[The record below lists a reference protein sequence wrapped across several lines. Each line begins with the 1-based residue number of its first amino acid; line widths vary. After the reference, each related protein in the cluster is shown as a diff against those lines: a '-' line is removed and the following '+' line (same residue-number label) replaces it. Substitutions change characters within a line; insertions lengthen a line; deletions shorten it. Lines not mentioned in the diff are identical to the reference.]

1 MFSKVIQFVIYLACI
16 GSVHAGNTKIYDV
29 VIPFSAGGA
38 SDVLFRAI
46 EPELNS
52 RLKQHQITL
61 VVKNVPGAG
70 GSIGLSKVKDS
81 NDLTFGFFS
90 PFFAINKNMRTDYQY
105 DFDSVNFLNF
115 AGFNKMLIISGK
127 HSGLADLR
135 TECLKNKTI
144 SFGSSGVGSTSHL
157 SAYYFATKYLNCKDI
172 LSVPYKGVSSVY
184 PDLKAGRID
193 FMADFA
199 IAADNFIESKYFNHI
214 EDLKETDLVSW
225 HVFVSSKVEN
235 PDAEIV
241 KKVFDSIK
249 ADKKFTKDLE
259 SRFQIYKFSENK
271 DSAWLKQQF
280 GVYKTV
286 IDTLPKAT
294 TEK

>member
-1 MFSKVIQFVIYLACI
+1 MCKKIIQFVIYLACI
-16 GSVHAGNTKIYDV
+16 GVANAENIKVYDV
-29 VIPFSAGGA
+29 VVPFSAGGA

-46 EPELNS
+46 EPELNQ
-52 RLKQHQITL
+52 RLQKHQIKL
-61 VVKNVPGAG
+61 IVKNVPGAG

-81 NDLTFGFFS
+81 DNLTFGFFS
-90 PFFAINKNMRTDYQY
+90 PFFAINKNMRNDYQY

-127 HSGLADLR
+127 HSSLADLK

-157 SAYYFATKYLNCKDI
+157 SAYYFATNYLKCKDI
-172 LSVPYKGVSSVY
+172 LSVPYKGVSMVY

-199 IAADNFIESKYFNHI
+199 VSVDSFIESKYFNYI
-214 EDLKETDLVSW
+214 EELKESDLVSW
-225 HVFVSSKVEN
+225 HIFVSNKIEN
-235 PDAEIV
+235 KDTEIV

-249 ADKKFTKDLE
+249 ADKKFTKELE
-259 SRFQIYKFSENK
+259 SQFQIYKFSENK
-271 DSAWLKQQF
+271 DAKWLKQQF
-280 GVYKTV
+280 NIYKTV
-286 IDTLPKAT
+286 IDSLPKVSNT
-294 TEK
+294 Q

>member
-1 MFSKVIQFVIYLACI
+1 MFKKIILSIAYLCATALASAESVKV
-16 GSVHAGNTKIYDV
+16 YDV
-29 VIPFSAGGA
+29 IVPFSAGGA

-46 EPELNS
+46 EPELNQ
-52 RLKQHQITL
+52 RLQKHQIKL
-61 VVKNVPGAG
+61 IVRNVPGAG

-81 NDLTFGFFS
+81 DSLTFGFFS

-127 HSGLADLR
+127 HSSLADLK

-225 HVFVSSKVEN
+225 HVFVSSKVKN

-280 GVYKTV
+280 GIYKTV

>member
-1 MFSKVIQFVIYLACI
+1 MFKKIIQFVLYLACI
-16 GSVHAGNTKIYDV
+16 GIAHAENIKIYDV
-29 VIPFSAGGA
+29 VVPFSAGGA

-46 EPELNS
+46 EPELNA

-70 GSIGLSKVKDS
+70 GSIGLSKVINS
-81 NDLTFGFFS
+81 NELTFGFFS
-90 PFFAINKNMRTDYQY
+90 PFFAINKNMRTDYRY

-115 AGFNKMLIISGK
+115 SGFNKMLIISGK
-127 HSGLADLR
+127 HAGLTDLR
-135 TECLKNKTI
+135 SECLKNKTI

-157 SAYYFATKYLNCKDI
+157 SAYYFATKYLNCKDV
-172 LSVPYKGVSSVY
+172 LSVPYKGVSMVY

-199 IAADNFIESKYFNHI
+199 ISVNSFIESKYFNHI

-225 HVFVSSKVEN
+225 HIFVSSKVEN

-280 GVYKTV
+280 GIYKTV
-286 IDTLPKAT
+286 IDTLPKTT

>member
-1 MFSKVIQFVIYLACI
+1 MFKKIIQFVIYLACI
-16 GSVHAGNTKIYDV
+16 GTAHAGNTKIYDV

-46 EPELNS
+46 EPELNA
-52 RLKQHQITL
+52 RLKSHQIAL

-70 GSIGLSKVKDS
+70 GSIGLSKVINS
-81 NDLTFGFFS
+81 NELTFGFFS

-105 DFDSVNFLNF
+105 NFDSVNFLNF

-127 HSGLADLR
+127 HFSLANLKA
-135 TECLKNKTI
+135 ECSKNKTI

-172 LSVPYKGVSSVY
+172 LSVPYKGVSMVY

-199 IAADNFIESKYFNHI
+199 ISVDSFIESKYFNHI
-214 EDLKETDLVSW
+214 EDLKESDLVSW

-235 PDAEIV
+235 SDAEIV

-259 SRFQIYKFSENK
+259 SLFQIYKFSENK
-271 DSAWLKQQF
+271 DNNWLKQQF
-280 GVYKTV
+280 GIYKTV
-286 IDTLPKAT
+286 IDTLPKVS